1 MIALMAYFQVRGGK
15 KQEEERSVQSR
26 ERQPNRDTER
36 MRGAYRMHERAEHE
50 AEFIGEE
57 HDKCPTCA

>member
-15 KQEEERSVQSR
+15 KQEEEMNVQSR

-36 MRGAYRMHERAEHE
+36 MIRAYIMHERAEHE

-57 HDKCPTCA
+57 HDKCPTYA